1 MRLRSLFATPVLLAT
16 LGLTACGAP
25 SAPPAAS
32 SPPQTSAPAPAP
44 AAAPQ
49 YADLRGT
56 RAAGGEST
64 LERRG
69 FSLSRRQGL
78 TQFWIHEPS
87 RTCLRV
93 VTSGGRYT
101 TVDPVAMSNC
111 PT

>member
-1 MRLRSLFATPVLLAT
+1 MRLRSLFAAPVLLAT
-16 LGLTACGAP
+16 LGLAACGAP
-25 SAPPAAS
+25 SAPPA
-32 SPPQTSAPAPAP
+32 PPQASAPAPS
-44 AAAPQ
+44 AAPQ
-49 YADLRGT
+49 YADLRGA

-93 VTSGGRYT
+93 VTSGGRYQ
-101 TVDPVAMSNC
+101 TVEPVAMSNC